1 MEQQESAAAITV
13 KRSRSRVKDLQG
25 LFSRGG
31 NRSALRTKSPFRPT
45 ISAPIMNE
53 GASGEPKR
61 KEESSEEEDARKE
74 AYTKAQ
80 SMKSLFQQGQTITTK
95 RMPSRDRKKSAK
107 SEPVTPTGTLKTSIR
122 PSDDIHRPSHKLPA
136 LVRDHALTLANRNKS
151 TEVVNQSSSATSRGQ
166 DQGRGQREFSHSI
179 SSDSSAR
186 RQSSVGQNLGAS
198 SQECSSVG
206 SNRSSNS
213 SGRGRAAASY
223 SISPS
228 NSPPAP
234 SRKSSIGFALEEEQD
249 NLSVVR
255 TEDRR
260 TLPAPPPPPKP
271 VRLDSSLRAPPGL
284 VKLRQKIQLHTTKLK
299 PSDYVG
305 FSKLPYQVYRR
316 AVKRGFC
323 FNLMLAGESGLGKA
337 SLINSMFLADVCQK
351 KRTSFGSGVQSQR
364 VRMEEG
370 EVKLNLNVLDLPG
383 FGDEIDNSRCWHP
396 LVDYIEEQFQQF
408 LHAETRINRLGQT
421 TEDNRVHALLYFI
434 SPTGHG
440 LRPLDIEVMLGLHT
454 KVNIIPVIAKADT
467 FTAVERKQ
475 FKEKV
480 REQLRFHGIE
490 VFKFLGSDARDEEDI
505 EPPFAVVGSNVTIE
519 REEGKNVRGREYP
532 WGVVDIENKDHCDFT
547 TVQNLLWGQNTQDL
561 IESTHQVHYENFRCR
576 KLLGDDDFKKAQCGA
591 KDISRVSLLV
601 REEEKVEH
609 ERKLVRV
616 EAEMSEVF
624 NRKVEQ
630 KVERLRQTEASLE
643 KRIEREQ
650 AEVKAA
656 WEDLEGRREE
666 FLKEKKIWEK
676 AKSASVGDLLREG
689 KGEGEDKDYPDVP
702 KNWGF
707 MTLRRTKKK

>member
-1 MEQQESAAAITV
+1 MGLLPCPVTMSLP
-13 KRSRSRVKDLQG
+13 RVLH
-25 LFSRGG
+25 RTG

-80 SMKSLFQQGQTITTK
+80 SMKSLFQQGQSIAAK

-151 TEVVNQSSSATSRGQ
+151 SELVNMTSSTSSRGQ
-166 DQGRGQREFSHSI
+166 D
-179 SSDSSAR
+179 
-186 RQSSVGQNLGAS
+186 LGAS

-228 NSPPAP
+228 SSPPAP

-255 TEDRR
+255 TEERR

-271 VRLDSSLRAPPGL
+271 VRLESSLRAPPGL

-299 PSDYVG
+299 PTDYVG

-351 KRTSFGSGVQSQR
+351 KRTSFGSGVRSQR

-408 LHAETRINRLGQT
+408 LHAETRINRIGQT

-454 KVNIIPVIAKADT
+454 KVNVIPVIAKADT

-490 VFKFLGSDARDEEDI
+490 AFKFLGSDARDEEDI

-519 REEGKNVRGREYP
+519 REEGKSVRGREYP

-547 TVQNLLWGQNTQDL
+547 TVQN
-561 IESTHQVHYENFRCR
+561 H
-576 KLLGDDDFKKAQCGA
+576 
-591 KDISRVSLLV
+591 
-601 REEEKVEH
+601 
-609 ERKLVRV
+609 
-616 EAEMSEVF
+616 
-624 NRKVEQ
+624 
-630 KVERLRQTEASLE
+630 
-643 KRIEREQ
+643 
-650 AEVKAA
+650 
-656 WEDLEGRREE
+656 
-666 FLKEKKIWEK
+666 
-676 AKSASVGDLLREG
+676 
-689 KGEGEDKDYPDVP
+689 
-702 KNWGF
+702 
-707 MTLRRTKKK
+707 